1 MEFHLWFAVRCVLVS
16 VWAVILIDFGQKLSI
31 LLHSLIN
38 FHFRK
43 SFFNWWISITFKNIT
58 GITPLN
64 FIFCVLHQE
73 GTLHVIQN
81 KIIPWWLSKVE
92 RRFEIVLC
100 WKCRL
105 FVQNKLKVSLYS
117 YRCNI
122 KFINQKCLICRES
135 NFWKFQAH
143 APNIHEECDWNKKN

>member
-58 GITPLN
+58 GITPIEFHFLCSSSRRDIARN
-64 FIFCVLHQE
+64 TKQNNSMVAQQSGTALRNSFVLKMSFICSEQIESQSVFISVQYQIYQPKMSHMQREQFL
-73 GTLHVIQN
+73 
-81 KIIPWWLSKVE
+81 KILSACPKHTW
-92 RRFEIVLC
+92 RM
-100 WKCRL
+100 RL
-105 FVQNKLKVSLYS
+105 
-117 YRCNI
+117 
-122 KFINQKCLICRES
+122 E
-135 NFWKFQAH
+135 
-143 APNIHEECDWNKKN
+143 